1 MEQFLESTFLKISPS
16 SCKKINI
23 YRKRINRLKTLIE
36 ETVKKLM
43 NRCES
48 IYFLFYFAE
57 YLAVPGFSG
66 LRHYAFIPS
75 LRYGTASGP
84 YNPSRS

>member
-48 IYFLFYFAE
+48 IL
-57 YLAVPGFSG
+57 GF
-66 LRHYAFIPS
+66 
-75 LRYGTASGP
+75 
-84 YNPSRS
+84 NPNRSADNRRFVKKIAKTWSNF